1 MPILT
6 NELRRSN
13 TFIWLLVID
22 VLLFITMYSVH
33 DIVNNLRSELISE
46 IEYEV
51 VGTAEKINLTI
62 VNENGEEEYFSE
74 ISLPYNKI
82 FKTIHYI
89 YISAENLD
97 STGLVNVRIYKDGKI
112 FKEDASDEAYATVTV
127 MSD

>member
-1 MPILT
+1 MPILI

-22 VLLFITMYSVH
+22 ILLFITMYTVH
-33 DIVNNLRSELISE
+33 DIVNDIRSELISE

-51 VGTAEKINLTI
+51 VGTAEKIKLTI
-62 VNENGEEEYFSE
+62 VNEYGEEEYFSE

-82 FKTIHYI
+82 FKTVHDI

-97 STGLVNVRIYKDGKI
+97 SIGLVNVRIYKDGKI
-112 FKEDASDEAYATVTV
+112 FKEDASDEGYATITV

>member
-22 VLLFITMYSVH
+22 VLLFITMYTVH

-112 FKEDASDEAYATVTV
+112 FKEDASDEAYVTVTV